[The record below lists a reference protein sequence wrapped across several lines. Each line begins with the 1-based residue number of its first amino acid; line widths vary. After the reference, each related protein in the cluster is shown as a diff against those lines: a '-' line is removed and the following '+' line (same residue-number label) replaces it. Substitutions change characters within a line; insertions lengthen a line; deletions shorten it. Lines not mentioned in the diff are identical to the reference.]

1 MLVAMERETSRSPV
15 DGVDTRPRQI
25 SFPDPDRHLV
35 LIVVFLLFL
44 FFAFSRRFWDFTIQ
58 FFILTD
64 LSIYSG
70 LAQRRW
76 ILRRSI

>member
-35 LIVVFLLFL
+35 LVVVFLLFL
-44 FFAFSRRFWDFTIQ
+44 FFAFLAS
-58 FFILTD
+58 ILGF
-64 LSIYSG
+64 YN
-70 LAQRRW
+70 
-76 ILRRSI
+76 